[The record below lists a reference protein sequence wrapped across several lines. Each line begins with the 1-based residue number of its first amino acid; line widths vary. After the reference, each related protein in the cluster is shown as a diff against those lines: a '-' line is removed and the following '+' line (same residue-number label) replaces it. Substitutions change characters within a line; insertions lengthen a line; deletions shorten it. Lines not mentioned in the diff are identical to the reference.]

1 MNKRLAYA
9 YISFADLWFTKRYE
23 NLTCEFYTTKK
34 NNYLRM
40 KRISFLF
47 LIAIATVMLISSC
60 ADSTTYAQQLK
71 VEKDKIAAYI
81 ALNNI
86 NVVSQFPTDKKWSK
100 DGKDIYV
107 LTESGLYFHLDS
119 IGDVSTKDSVEI
131 GDQVTPR
138 YKEYTMDNPSM
149 LFSSHWSTLDD
160 THPSSFVYGSAAT
173 IYTGFQEA
181 VAYMKRNNSE
191 ARIIVP
197 SKIGFYY
204 SDLNAA
210 TPYFYRIKIKIQK

>member
-1 MNKRLAYA
+1 
-9 YISFADLWFTKRYE
+9 
-23 NLTCEFYTTKK
+23 
-34 NNYLRM
+34 M

-60 ADSTTYAQQLK
+60 SDSTTYAQQLK

-81 ALNNI
+81 ALYQI
-86 NVVSQFPTDKKWSK
+86 TVVSQFPADKKWNK

-107 LTESGLYFHLDS
+107 LTESGLYFHLVDS
-119 IGDVSTKDSVEI
+119 GEVSVKDSVVVQV

-138 YKEYTMDNPSM
+138 YKEYTMDDPSV
-149 LFSSHWSTLDD
+149 LYTSNWSTQDY
-160 THPSSFVYGSAAT
+160 THPESFNFGSAAT
-173 IYTGFQEA
+173 KYTGFQEA

-204 SDLNAA
+204 SDLTAA
-210 TPYFYRIKIKIQK
+210 TPYYYWLKIKIQK

>member
-1 MNKRLAYA
+1 
-9 YISFADLWFTKRYE
+9 
-23 NLTCEFYTTKK
+23 
-34 NNYLRM
+34 M

-47 LIAIATVMLISSC
+47 LIAIATGLLISSC

-71 VEKDKIAAYI
+71 AEKDKIAAYI
-81 ALNNI
+81 TLNNI

-107 LTESGLYFHLDS
+107 LTESGLYFHLVDS
-119 IGDVSTKDSVEI
+119 GEVSVKDSVVIEV

-138 YKEYTMDNPSM
+138 YKEYTMDNPS
-149 LFSSHWSTLDD
+149 LLNTSNWSTLDY
-160 THPSSFVYGSAAT
+160 TYPASFIYGSAAT
-173 IYTGFQEA
+173 KYAGFQEA
-181 VAYMKRNNSE
+181 AAYMKRNNSE

-210 TPYFYRIKIKIQK
+210 TPYYYWIKIKIQK